1 MCKYERVLVLY
12 SNNKNI
18 FVLSDNKYNR
28 IEKEE
33 KNSEYSAKI
42 GMSIKQFEE
51 GKIVVKTMR
60 ELEVIVEWAW
70 FFGKCI
76 LLLPIKTPWI

>member
-1 MCKYERVLVLY
+1 MILCKYEGVLVLY

-18 FVLSDNKYNR
+18 FVLSENKYNR

-42 GMSIKQFEE
+42 GVSIKQFEE

-60 ELEVIVEWAW
+60 ELEVIAE
-70 FFGKCI
+70 
-76 LLLPIKTPWI
+76 

>member
-18 FVLSDNKYNR
+18 FVLSENKYNR

-33 KNSEYSAKI
+33 KNNEYSAKI

-60 ELEVIVEWAW
+60 ELEVIVE
-70 FFGKCI
+70 
-76 LLLPIKTPWI
+76 

>member
-18 FVLSDNKYNR
+18 FVLSENKYNR

-42 GMSIKQFEE
+42 GVSIKQFEE

-60 ELEVIVEWAW
+60 ELEVIVE
-70 FFGKCI
+70 
-76 LLLPIKTPWI
+76 

>member
-1 MCKYERVLVLY
+1 MCKYEGVLVLY

-18 FVLSDNKYNR
+18 FVLSENKYNR

-42 GMSIKQFEE
+42 GVSIKQFEE

-60 ELEVIVEWAW
+60 ELEVIAE
-70 FFGKCI
+70 
-76 LLLPIKTPWI
+76 

>member
-60 ELEVIVEWAW
+60 ELEVIVE
-70 FFGKCI
+70 
-76 LLLPIKTPWI
+76 

>member
-1 MCKYERVLVLY
+1 LCKYEGVLVLY

-18 FVLSDNKYNR
+18 FVLSENKYNR

-42 GMSIKQFEE
+42 GVSIKQFEE

-60 ELEVIVEWAW
+60 ELEVIAE
-70 FFGKCI
+70 
-76 LLLPIKTPWI
+76 

>member
-18 FVLSDNKYNR
+18 FVLSENKYNR

-60 ELEVIVEWAW
+60 ELEVIVE
-70 FFGKCI
+70 
-76 LLLPIKTPWI
+76 

>member
-18 FVLSDNKYNR
+18 FVLSENKYNR

-42 GMSIKQFEE
+42 GVSIKQFEE
-51 GKIVVKTMR
+51 GKNVVKTMR
-60 ELEVIVEWAW
+60 ELEVIVE
-70 FFGKCI
+70 
-76 LLLPIKTPWI
+76 

>member
-1 MCKYERVLVLY
+1 LCKYERVLVLY

-60 ELEVIVEWAW
+60 ELEVIVE
-70 FFGKCI
+70 
-76 LLLPIKTPWI
+76 

>member
-1 MCKYERVLVLY
+1 LY

-18 FVLSDNKYNR
+18 FVLSENKYNR

-42 GMSIKQFEE
+42 GVSIKQFEE

-60 ELEVIVEWAW
+60 ELEVIAE
-70 FFGKCI
+70 
-76 LLLPIKTPWI
+76 

>member
-1 MCKYERVLVLY
+1 MY

-18 FVLSDNKYNR
+18 FVLSENKYNR

-33 KNSEYSAKI
+33 KNSEYSEKI
-42 GMSIKQFEE
+42 GVSIKQFEE

-60 ELEVIVEWAW
+60 ELEVIAE
-70 FFGKCI
+70 
-76 LLLPIKTPWI
+76 

>member
-1 MCKYERVLVLY
+1 MY

-18 FVLSDNKYNR
+18 FVLSENKYNR

-33 KNSEYSAKI
+33 KNSEYSAKT
-42 GMSIKQFEE
+42 GVSIKQFEE

-60 ELEVIVEWAW
+60 ELEVIAE
-70 FFGKCI
+70 
-76 LLLPIKTPWI
+76 